1 MPDVIKIR
9 KGLDIR
15 LAGMAVKRI
24 VVAQTADF
32 ALKPPD
38 FQGLLPRLLVQ
49 EGDAVKTGSPVFCD
63 KNNER
68 ILFASPVSGKIV
80 QIVRGEK
87 RRMLAVT
94 IKSDEKDESLDFG
107 SADPNKIAREEIIE
121 RLLKSGVWPH
131 IRQRPYTVVADP
143 AMTPKAIFVSAFDS
157 SPLAPDYDFIIR
169 GQGGAFQAGLDAL
182 ARLTPGKVHL
192 GVDAIHTTSRDIL
205 DAKGVQINRFSGP
218 HPAGNVGVHIHHVDP
233 INKGEVLWVVNPQSV
248 LTIGRLFQTGK
259 YVPERIVALCGSE
272 AVNPQYYKVKAGTS
286 IQPLVKGNV
295 GPGTLRYISG
305 NVLTGARIESD
316 GYLGFYHDQITVI
329 PEGNRHEF
337 LGWAKPGPDK
347 LSFSRTFLS
356 ALTPGR
362 VHKPDTNLHGGHRAF
377 VMTGQYEQVLPMD
390 IYPMQ
395 LLKAILAEDI
405 DMMENLGIYEV
416 DEEDFALVEFID
428 PSKTE
433 IQAIIRK
440 GLDTMRK
447 EMS

>member
-9 KGLDIR
+9 KGLDIK
-15 LAGMAVKRI
+15 LEGKAVKRI
-24 VVAQTADF
+24 VVAQAADF

-49 EGDAVKTGSPVFCD
+49 EGDAVMAGSPVYCD
-63 KNNER
+63 KNNEK
-68 ILFASPVSGKIV
+68 ILFTSPVSGNIM

-87 RRMLAVT
+87 RRILAVT
-94 IKSDEKDESLDFG
+94 IKSDGKDESLDFG
-107 SADPNKIAREEIIE
+107 PADPNKLAPEEIIG
-121 RLLKSGVWPH
+121 RLLKSGAWPH

-143 AMTPKAIFVSAFDS
+143 AVTPKAIFISAFDT
-157 SPLAPDYDFIIR
+157 SPLAPDYDFIIG
-169 GQGGAFQAGLDAL
+169 GQGDVFQAGLDAL

-192 GVDAIHTTSRDIL
+192 GVDAIRTTSRDIL
-205 DAKGVQINRFSGP
+205 DAKGVRINCFSGP

-233 INKGEVLWVVNPQSV
+233 INKGEAVWVVNPQSV
-248 LTIGRLFQTGK
+248 LTIGRLFLYGR
-259 YVPERIVALCGSE
+259 YVPEKIVALCGSE

-305 NVLTGARIESD
+305 NVLTGTRIESD

-337 LGWAKPGPDK
+337 LGWAKPGLYK

-356 ALTPGR
+356 ALTPR
-362 VHKPDTNLHGGHRAF
+362 RIHKPDTNLHGGHRAF

-395 LLKAILAEDI
+395 LLKAILVDDI